1 MSLDATIWAFK
12 AEVKT
17 SSQRLVL
24 LALAD
29 RAGESHNCYP
39 SIKRMVKDTVLNRK
53 TVIKVLD
60 ELEAI
65 SLIRFTGEITG
76 NGVKVYQLIGVMGRE
91 ENDLTSPQKGTS
103 TNNGTSSN
111 FGTGSKN
118 GTSTNNGTSSNF
130 GTGSK
135 NGTSTNNG
143 TATSPK
149 NGTETSPNIGTQNL
163 SGNLSDES
171 KNKKTWLSLKKLG
184 EEIRLA
190 TDQETYEQI
199 KNATWFDR
207 ELRAFELYN
216 AEKNLCDE
224 LMHYHFADWLINA
237 CGKYQAREQAG
248 FRNSGSSVRGA
259 PSAQEKLSDK
269 QVHTFAQKL
278 SQHPEFASQFAA
290 AGESYDQLA
299 ARIAVK
305 LSDPAQAKQWE
316 PYLKQ
321 VGFKGTLQGAA

>member
-29 RAGESHNCYP
+29 RAGESHKCYP

-91 ENDLTSPQKGTS
+91 ENDLTSPKKGTS

-118 GTSTNNGTSSNF
+118 GTSTNNGI
-130 GTGSK
+130 
-135 NGTSTNNG
+135 
-143 TATSPK
+143 ATSPK

-163 SGNLSDES
+163 PKNLSEES

-224 LMHYHFADWLINA
+224 LMNYHFADWLINA
-237 CGKYQAREQAG
+237 CGKYQARGQVKTSNTGTQVRVPQGES
-248 FRNSGSSVRGA
+248 NTLSS
-259 PSAQEKLSDK
+259 K

-305 LSDPAQAKQWE
+305 LSDPDQARQWE

-321 VGFKGTLQGAA
+321 VGFKGSLQGAA

>member
-29 RAGESHNCYP
+29 RAGESHKCYP

-91 ENDLTSPQKGTS
+91 ENDLTSPKKGTS
-103 TNNGTSSN
+103 TNNGTSP
-111 FGTGSKN
+111 
-118 GTSTNNGTSSNF
+118 NF

-171 KNKKTWLSLKKLG
+171 KNKKTWLSLKKLS

-237 CGKYQAREQAG
+237 CGKYQAREQAT
-248 FRNSGSSVRGA
+248 FRNSGVSVRGA

-269 QVHTFAQKL
+269 QVHVFAQKL
-278 SQHPEFASQFAA
+278 SQHSEFASQFAA

-305 LSDPAQAKQWE
+305 LSDPVQAKQWE

>member
-29 RAGESHNCYP
+29 RAGESHKCYP

-65 SLIRFTGEITG
+65 SLIKFTGEITG

-91 ENDLTSPQKGTS
+91 ETDLTSP
-103 TNNGTSSN
+103 
-111 FGTGSKN
+111 KN

-163 SGNLSDES
+163 SGNLSIES

-184 EEIRLA
+184 EEILLA

-224 LMHYHFADWLINA
+224 LMYYHFVDWLINA
-237 CGKYQAREQAG
+237 CGKYQSSEQVKNQNIG
-248 FRNSGSSVRGA
+248 TQVRDSQGGSNSLSS
-259 PSAQEKLSDK
+259 K
-269 QVHTFAQKL
+269 QIYSFAQKL
-278 SQHPEFASQFAA
+278 SVHPEFASKYAE
-290 AGESYDQLA
+290 GNESYEQLA

-305 LSDPAQAKQWE
+305 LADPEQQQKFM
-316 PYLKQ
+316 PYLIQ
-321 VGFKGTLQGAA
+321 VGFTGKGAA

>member
-1 MSLDATIWAFK
+1 MSLDASIWAFK

-29 RAGESHNCYP
+29 RAGESHKCYP
-39 SIKRMVKDTVLNRK
+39 SIKRMVKDTLLNRK
-53 TVIKVLD
+53 TIIKVLD
-60 ELEAI
+60 ELEAGSFI
-65 SLIRFTGEITG
+65 KFTGEITG
-76 NGVKVYQLIGVMGRE
+76 NGVKVYQLIGVTGRE
-91 ENDLTSPQKGTS
+91 EDSVTSPKNGTS
-103 TNNGTSSN
+103 TNNGTSSS

-118 GTSTNNGTSSNF
+118 GTSTNI
-130 GTGSK
+130 
-135 NGTSTNNG
+135 G

-149 NGTETSPNIGTQNL
+149 NGTETSTNIGTQNL
-163 SGNLSDES
+163 SRNLSDES
-171 KNKKTWLSLKKLG
+171 KNKKTWLSLKKLR
-184 EEIRLA
+184 EEILLA
-190 TDQETYEQI
+190 TDQVTYEQI

-216 AEKNLCDE
+216 AAKNLCDE
-224 LMHYHFADWLINA
+224 LMNYHFADWLINA
-237 CGKYQAREQAG
+237 CGKYQAREQA
-248 FRNSGSSVRGA
+248 RNQNNATPVRVSQGE
-259 PSAQEKLSDK
+259 SYQLSDK
-269 QVHTFAQKL
+269 QIHIFAQKL

-305 LSDPAQAKQWE
+305 LSDPSQAKQWE

>member
-29 RAGESHNCYP
+29 RAGESHKCYP

-91 ENDLTSPQKGTS
+91 EADLTSPKKGTS
-103 TNNGTSSN
+103 TNNGTSP
-111 FGTGSKN
+111 
-118 GTSTNNGTSSNF
+118 NF

-163 SGNLSDES
+163 SRNLSDES
-171 KNKKTWLSLKKLG
+171 INKKTWLSLKKLG

-190 TDQETYEQI
+190 TDHETYEQI
-199 KNATWFDR
+199 KNAIWFDR

-224 LMHYHFADWLINA
+224 LMNYHFADWLINA
-237 CGKYQAREQAG
+237 CGKYQAREQAKIQ
-248 FRNSGSSVRGA
+248 NSTTRVLVPQGESN
-259 PSAQEKLSDK
+259 QLSDK
-269 QVHTFAQKL
+269 QIHTFAQKL

-321 VGFKGTLQGAA
+321 VGFKGPLQGAA

>member
-1 MSLDATIWAFK
+1 MSLDASIWAFK

-29 RAGESHNCYP
+29 RAGESHKCYP
-39 SIKRMVKDTVLNRK
+39 SIKRMVKDTLLNRK
-53 TVIKVLD
+53 TIIKVLD
-60 ELEAI
+60 ELEAGSFI
-65 SLIRFTGEITG
+65 KFTGEITG

-91 ENDLTSPQKGTS
+91 EDSVTSP
-103 TNNGTSSN
+103 
-111 FGTGSKN
+111 KN
-118 GTSTNNGTSSNF
+118 GTSTNNGTSSNY

-135 NGTSTNNG
+135 NGTSTNIG

-149 NGTETSPNIGTQNL
+149 NGTETSTNIGTQNL
-163 SGNLSDES
+163 SRNLSDES
-171 KNKKTWLSLKKLG
+171 KNKKTWLSLKKLR
-184 EEIRLA
+184 EEILLA

-237 CGKYQAREQAG
+237 CGKYQAREHATFQ
-248 FRNSGSSVRGA
+248 NSGSQVRCS
-259 PSAQEKLSDK
+259 PSAPHQLSDK
-269 QVHTFAQKL
+269 QVHSFAQKL

-305 LSDPAQAKQWE
+305 LCDPSQAKQWE

>member
-1 MSLDATIWAFK
+1 MSLDASIWAFK

-29 RAGESHNCYP
+29 RAGESHKCYP
-39 SIKRMVKDTVLNRK
+39 SIKRMVKDTLLNRK
-53 TVIKVLD
+53 TIIKVLD
-60 ELEAI
+60 ELEAGSFI
-65 SLIRFTGEITG
+65 KFTGEITG

-91 ENDLTSPQKGTS
+91 EDSVTSP
-103 TNNGTSSN
+103 
-111 FGTGSKN
+111 KN

-135 NGTSTNNG
+135 NGTSTNIG

-149 NGTETSPNIGTQNL
+149 NGTETSTNIGTQNL
-163 SGNLSDES
+163 SRNLSDES
-171 KNKKTWLSLKKLG
+171 KNKKTWLSLKKLR
-184 EEIRLA
+184 EEILLA

-237 CGKYQAREQAG
+237 CGKYQAREQA
-248 FRNSGSSVRGA
+248 RNQNNTTTVRVSQGE
-259 PSAQEKLSDK
+259 SYQLSDK
-269 QVHTFAQKL
+269 QVHIFAQKL

-305 LSDPAQAKQWE
+305 LSDPTQAKQWE

>member
-1 MSLDATIWAFK
+1 MSLDASIWAFK

-29 RAGESHNCYP
+29 RAGESHKCYP
-39 SIKRMVKDTVLNRK
+39 SIKRMVKDTLLNRK
-53 TVIKVLD
+53 TIIKVLD
-60 ELEAI
+60 ELEAGSFI
-65 SLIRFTGEITG
+65 KFTGEITG

-91 ENDLTSPQKGTS
+91 EDSETSP
-103 TNNGTSSN
+103 
-111 FGTGSKN
+111 KN

-135 NGTSTNNG
+135 NGTSTNIG

-149 NGTETSPNIGTQNL
+149 NGTETSTNIGTQNL
-163 SGNLSDES
+163 SMNLSDES
-171 KNKKTWLSLKKLG
+171 KNKKTWLSLKKLR
-184 EEIRLA
+184 EEILLA

-199 KNATWFDR
+199 KDSTWFDR

-216 AEKNLCDE
+216 ADKNLCDE

-237 CGKYQAREQAG
+237 CGKYQAREQAF
-248 FRNSGSSVRGA
+248 FRNSGTQIRA
-259 PSAQEKLSDK
+259 PQGESNQLSDK
-269 QVHTFAQKL
+269 QVHAFAQKL

-305 LSDPAQAKQWE
+305 LSDPAQAKKWE

>member
-29 RAGESHNCYP
+29 RAGESHKCYP

-91 ENDLTSPQKGTS
+91 ETDLTSPKNGTG

-118 GTSTNNGTSSNF
+118 GTSTNNGTS
-130 GTGSK
+130 
-135 NGTSTNNG
+135 
-143 TATSPK
+143 TSPK

-163 SGNLSDES
+163 SGNLSEES

-184 EEIRLA
+184 EEILLA

-224 LMHYHFADWLINA
+224 LMNYHFVDWLINA
-237 CGKYQAREQAG
+237 CGKYQAREQTG
-248 FRNSGSSVRGA
+248 FRNSGSQDRCS
-259 PSAQEKLSDK
+259 PSAPHQLSDK

-290 AGESYDQLA
+290 VGESYDQLA

-321 VGFKGTLQGAA
+321 VGFKGSLQGAA

>member
-29 RAGESHNCYP
+29 RAGESHKCYP

-91 ENDLTSPQKGTS
+91 ENDLTSPK
-103 TNNGTSSN
+103 
-111 FGTGSKN
+111 K

-190 TDQETYEQI
+190 ADQETYEQI

-216 AEKNLCDE
+216 VEKNLCDE
-224 LMHYHFADWLINA
+224 LMNYHFADWLINA
-237 CGKYQAREQAG
+237 CGKYQAREQAKSKNTTT
-248 FRNSGSSVRGA
+248 RVRVPQGE
-259 PSAQEKLSDK
+259 SNQLSDK

-305 LSDPAQAKQWE
+305 LSDPVQAKQWE

>member
-29 RAGESHNCYP
+29 RAGESHKCYP

-91 ENDLTSPQKGTS
+91 ENDLTSPKKGTS

-118 GTSTNNGTSSNF
+118 GTSPNS
-130 GTGSK
+130 
-135 NGTSTNNG
+135 G

-163 SGNLSDES
+163 SGNLSEES

-216 AEKNLCDE
+216 ADKNLCDE

-248 FRNSGSSVRGA
+248 FRNSGSSVRCS
-259 PSAQEKLSDK
+259 PSAPYQLSDK

-305 LSDPAQAKQWE
+305 LSDPVQTKEWE

-321 VGFKGTLQGAA
+321 VGFKGTLQGVA

>member
-1 MSLDATIWAFK
+1 MSLDASIWAFK

-29 RAGESHNCYP
+29 RAGESHKCYP
-39 SIKRMVKDTVLNRK
+39 SIKRMVKDTLLNRK
-53 TVIKVLD
+53 TIIKVLD
-60 ELEAI
+60 ELEAGSFI
-65 SLIRFTGEITG
+65 KFTGEITG

-91 ENDLTSPQKGTS
+91 EDSVTSP
-103 TNNGTSSN
+103 
-111 FGTGSKN
+111 KN

-135 NGTSTNNG
+135 NGTSTNIG

-149 NGTETSPNIGTQNL
+149 NGTETSTNIGTQNL
-163 SGNLSDES
+163 SRNLSDES

-224 LMHYHFADWLINA
+224 LMNYHFADWLINA
-237 CGKYQAREQAG
+237 CGKYQAREQAP
-248 FRNSGSSVRGA
+248 FRNSGSQVRCSPGA
-259 PSAQEKLSDK
+259 PYQLSDK
-269 QVHTFAQKL
+269 QIHTFAQKL

-290 AGESYDQLA
+290 AGENYDQLA

-321 VGFKGTLQGAA
+321 VGFKGSLQGAA

>member
-29 RAGESHNCYP
+29 RAGESHKCYP

-60 ELEAI
+60 ELEAT

-91 ENDLTSPQKGTS
+91 ETDLTSP
-103 TNNGTSSN
+103 
-111 FGTGSKN
+111 KN

-143 TATSPK
+143 TTTSPK

-171 KNKKTWLSLKKLG
+171 INKKTWLSLKKLG

-237 CGKYQAREQAG
+237 CGKYQVRENVKNQHTG
-248 FRNSGSSVRGA
+248 THVRVPQGESNTLSS
-259 PSAQEKLSDK
+259 K
-269 QVHTFAQKL
+269 QIFSFAQKL
-278 SQHPEFASQFAA
+278 SVLPEFASKYAE
-290 AGESYDQLA
+290 GNESYEQLA

-305 LSDPAQAKQWE
+305 LSDPVQAKQWE
-316 PYLKQ
+316 SYLKQ
-321 VGFKGTLQGAA
+321 VGFKGSLQGAA

>member
-1 MSLDATIWAFK
+1 MSLDASIWAFK

-29 RAGESHNCYP
+29 RAGESHKCYP
-39 SIKRMVKDTVLNRK
+39 SIKRMVKDTLLNRK
-53 TVIKVLD
+53 TIIKVLD
-60 ELEAI
+60 ELEAGSFI
-65 SLIRFTGEITG
+65 KFTGEITG

-91 ENDLTSPQKGTS
+91 EDSVTSP
-103 TNNGTSSN
+103 
-111 FGTGSKN
+111 KN

-135 NGTSTNNG
+135 NGTSTIIG

-149 NGTETSPNIGTQNL
+149 NGTETSTNIGTQNL
-163 SGNLSDES
+163 SRNLSDES
-171 KNKKTWLSLKKLG
+171 KNKKTWLSLKKLR
-184 EEIRLA
+184 EEILLA

-199 KNATWFDR
+199 KNAAWFDR

-216 AEKNLCDE
+216 AAKNLCDE

-237 CGKYQAREQAG
+237 CGKYQAREHATFQ
-248 FRNSGSSVRGA
+248 NSRSQVRCS
-259 PSAQEKLSDK
+259 PSAPHQLSDK
-269 QVHTFAQKL
+269 QVHSFAQKL

-305 LSDPAQAKQWE
+305 LSDPVLAKQWE

>member
-29 RAGESHNCYP
+29 RAGESHKCYP

-91 ENDLTSPQKGTS
+91 ENDLTSP
-103 TNNGTSSN
+103 
-111 FGTGSKN
+111 KN

-130 GTGSK
+130 GTGPK

-149 NGTETSPNIGTQNL
+149 NGTETSTNIGTQNL
-163 SGNLSDES
+163 SGNLSEES

-190 TDQETYEQI
+190 TNQETYEQI

-237 CGKYQAREQAG
+237 CGKYQAREQVA
-248 FRNSGSSVRGA
+248 FRNSGSQVRCS
-259 PSAQEKLSDK
+259 PSASHQLSDK

-278 SQHPEFASQFAA
+278 SQHPEFASQFAT

-321 VGFKGTLQGAA
+321 VGFKGTLQGVA

>member
-1 MSLDATIWAFK
+1 MSLDASIWAFK

-29 RAGESHNCYP
+29 RAGESHKCYP
-39 SIKRMVKDTVLNRK
+39 SIKRMVKDTLLNRK
-53 TVIKVLD
+53 TIIKVLD
-60 ELEAI
+60 ELEASSFI
-65 SLIRFTGEITG
+65 KFTGEITG

-91 ENDLTSPQKGTS
+91 EDSVTSPKNGTG

-111 FGTGSKN
+111 FGTGTKN
-118 GTSTNNGTSSNF
+118 GTSTNI
-130 GTGSK
+130 
-135 NGTSTNNG
+135 G

-149 NGTETSPNIGTQNL
+149 NGTETSTNIGTQNL
-163 SGNLSDES
+163 SRNLSDES
-171 KNKKTWLSLKKLG
+171 KNKKTWLSLKKLR
-184 EEIRLA
+184 EEILLA
-190 TDQETYEQI
+190 SDQETYELI

-216 AEKNLCDE
+216 AAKNLCDE

-237 CGKYQAREQAG
+237 CGKYQAREHATFQ
-248 FRNSGSSVRGA
+248 NSGSQVRCS
-259 PSAQEKLSDK
+259 PSAPHQLSDK
-269 QVHTFAQKL
+269 QVHSFAQKL

>member
-29 RAGESHNCYP
+29 RAGESHKCYP

-91 ENDLTSPQKGTS
+91 EADLTSP
-103 TNNGTSSN
+103 
-111 FGTGSKN
+111 KN
-118 GTSTNNGTSSNF
+118 GTGTNNGTSSNF

-163 SGNLSDES
+163 SGNLSEES

-224 LMHYHFADWLINA
+224 LMNYHFADWLINA
-237 CGKYQAREQAG
+237 CGKYQAREQTG
-248 FRNSGSSVRGA
+248 FRNSGSQVRCSPGA
-259 PSAQEKLSDK
+259 PYQLSDK

-321 VGFKGTLQGAA
+321 VGFKGSLQGAA

>member
-29 RAGESHNCYP
+29 RAGESHKCYP

-65 SLIRFTGEITG
+65 SLIKFTGEITG

-91 ENDLTSPQKGTS
+91 ENDLTSP
-103 TNNGTSSN
+103 
-111 FGTGSKN
+111 KN

-163 SGNLSDES
+163 SGNLSIES

-184 EEIRLA
+184 EEILLA

-224 LMHYHFADWLINA
+224 LMNYHFADWLINA
-237 CGKYQAREQAG
+237 CGKYQAREQSKKP
-248 FRNSGSSVRGA
+248 NSGTRVRVPQGESNSLSS
-259 PSAQEKLSDK
+259 K
-269 QVHTFAQKL
+269 QIYSFAQKL
-278 SQHPEFASQFAA
+278 SVLPEFASKYAE
-290 AGESYDQLA
+290 GNESYEQLA
-299 ARIAVK
+299 SRIAVK
-305 LSDPAQAKQWE
+305 LADPEQQKKLM
-316 PYLKQ
+316 PYLIQ
-321 VGFKGTLQGAA
+321 VGFQQGKGAVA

>member
-29 RAGESHNCYP
+29 RAGESHKCYP

-91 ENDLTSPQKGTS
+91 ENDLTSPK
-103 TNNGTSSN
+103 
-111 FGTGSKN
+111 K

-163 SGNLSDES
+163 SGNLSEES
-171 KNKKTWLSLKKLG
+171 INKKTWLSLKKLG

-216 AEKNLCDE
+216 AGKNLCDE
-224 LMHYHFADWLINA
+224 LMNYHFADWLINA
-237 CGKYQAREQAG
+237 CGKYQAREQAKIQ
-248 FRNSGSSVRGA
+248 NSTTRVLVPQGESN
-259 PSAQEKLSDK
+259 QLSDK
-269 QVHTFAQKL
+269 QIHTFAQKL

-290 AGESYDQLA
+290 AGESYDQLT
-299 ARIAVK
+299 ARLAVK

-316 PYLKQ
+316 CYLKQ
-321 VGFKGTLQGAA
+321 VGFKGSLLGAA

>member
-1 MSLDATIWAFK
+1 MSLDASIWAFK

-29 RAGESHNCYP
+29 RAGESHKCYP
-39 SIKRMVKDTVLNRK
+39 SIKRMVKDTLLNRK
-53 TVIKVLD
+53 TIIKVLD
-60 ELEAI
+60 ELEASSFI
-65 SLIRFTGEITG
+65 KFTGEITG

-91 ENDLTSPQKGTS
+91 EDSVTSPKKGTS

-118 GTSTNNGTSSNF
+118 GTSTNI
-130 GTGSK
+130 
-135 NGTSTNNG
+135 G

-149 NGTETSPNIGTQNL
+149 NGTETSTNIGTQNL
-163 SGNLSDES
+163 SMNLSDES
-171 KNKKTWLSLKKLG
+171 KNKKTWLSLKKLR
-184 EEIRLA
+184 EEILLA
-190 TDQETYEQI
+190 SDQETYEQI
-199 KNATWFDR
+199 KTATWFDR

-237 CGKYQAREQAG
+237 CGKYQAREHATFQ
-248 FRNSGSSVRGA
+248 NSGSQVRCS
-259 PSAQEKLSDK
+259 PSAPHQLSDK
-269 QVHTFAQKL
+269 QVHSFAQKL

-305 LSDPAQAKQWE
+305 LSDPVQAKQWE

>member
-29 RAGESHNCYP
+29 RAGESHKCYP

-91 ENDLTSPQKGTS
+91 ENDLTSP
-103 TNNGTSSN
+103 
-111 FGTGSKN
+111 KN

-237 CGKYQAREQAG
+237 SGKYQAREQAA
-248 FRNSGSSVRGA
+248 FRNSGSSVRSA
-259 PSAQEKLSDK
+259 PSAPHQLSDK

-278 SQHPEFASQFAA
+278 SQHPEFASQFAT

-321 VGFKGTLQGAA
+321 VGFKGSLQGAA

>member
-1 MSLDATIWAFK
+1 MSLDASIWAFK

-29 RAGESHNCYP
+29 RAGESHKCYP
-39 SIKRMVKDTVLNRK
+39 SIKRMVKDTLLNRK
-53 TVIKVLD
+53 TIIKVLD
-60 ELEAI
+60 ELEAGSFI
-65 SLIRFTGEITG
+65 KFTGEITG

-91 ENDLTSPQKGTS
+91 EDSVTSPKNGTG

-118 GTSTNNGTSSNF
+118 GTSTNI
-130 GTGSK
+130 
-135 NGTSTNNG
+135 G

-149 NGTETSPNIGTQNL
+149 NGTETSTNIGTQNL
-163 SGNLSDES
+163 SRNLSDES
-171 KNKKTWLSLKKLG
+171 KNKKTWLSLKKLR
-184 EEIRLA
+184 EEILLA
-190 TDQETYEQI
+190 SDQETYEQI

-216 AEKNLCDE
+216 DAKNLCDD

-237 CGKYQAREQAG
+237 CVKYQAREQA
-248 FRNSGSSVRGA
+248 RNQNNATPVRVSQGE
-259 PSAQEKLSDK
+259 SYQLSDK
-269 QVHTFAQKL
+269 QVHIFAQKL

-321 VGFKGTLQGAA
+321 VGFKGTLQVAA

>member
-1 MSLDATIWAFK
+1 MSLDASIWAFK

-29 RAGESHNCYP
+29 RAGESHKCYP
-39 SIKRMVKDTVLNRK
+39 SIKRMVKDTLLNRK
-53 TVIKVLD
+53 TIIKVLD
-60 ELEAI
+60 ELEAGSFI
-65 SLIRFTGEITG
+65 KFTGEITG

-91 ENDLTSPQKGTS
+91 EDSVTSPKNGTS
-103 TNNGTSSN
+103 PNNGTSSN

-118 GTSTNNGTSSNF
+118 GTSTNI
-130 GTGSK
+130 
-135 NGTSTNNG
+135 G

-149 NGTETSPNIGTQNL
+149 NGTETSTNIGTQNL
-163 SGNLSDES
+163 SRNLSDES
-171 KNKKTWLSLKKLG
+171 KNKKTWLSLKKLR
-184 EEIRLA
+184 EEILLA

-237 CGKYQAREQAG
+237 CGKYQAREQA
-248 FRNSGSSVRGA
+248 RNQNNTTTVRVSQGE
-259 PSAQEKLSDK
+259 SYQLSDK
-269 QVHTFAQKL
+269 QVHIFAQKL

-305 LSDPAQAKQWE
+305 LSYPTQAKQWE

>member
-1 MSLDATIWAFK
+1 MSLDASIWAFK

-29 RAGESHNCYP
+29 RAGESHKCYP
-39 SIKRMVKDTVLNRK
+39 SIKRMVKDTLLNRK
-53 TVIKVLD
+53 TIIKVLD
-60 ELEAI
+60 ELEAGSFI
-65 SLIRFTGEITG
+65 KFTGEITG

-91 ENDLTSPQKGTS
+91 EDSVTSPKNGTG

-118 GTSTNNGTSSNF
+118 GTSTNI
-130 GTGSK
+130 
-135 NGTSTNNG
+135 G

-149 NGTETSPNIGTQNL
+149 NGTETSTNIGTQNL
-163 SGNLSDES
+163 SRNLSDES
-171 KNKKTWLSLKKLG
+171 KNKKTWLSLKKLR
-184 EEIRLA
+184 EEILLA
-190 TDQETYEQI
+190 SDQETYEQI

-216 AEKNLCDE
+216 AAKNLCDE

-237 CGKYQAREQAG
+237 CGKYQAREHATLQ
-248 FRNSGSSVRGA
+248 NSGSQVRCS
-259 PSAQEKLSDK
+259 PSAPHQLSDK
-269 QVHTFAQKL
+269 QVHSFAQKL

-305 LSDPAQAKQWE
+305 LSDPTQAKQWE

>member
-1 MSLDATIWAFK
+1 MSLDASIWAFK

-29 RAGESHNCYP
+29 RAGESHKCYP
-39 SIKRMVKDTVLNRK
+39 SIKRMVKDTLLNRK
-53 TVIKVLD
+53 TIIKVLD
-60 ELEAI
+60 ELEAGSFI
-65 SLIRFTGEITG
+65 KFTGEITG

-91 ENDLTSPQKGTS
+91 EDSVTSPKNGTS
-103 TNNGTSSN
+103 TNNGTSSS

-118 GTSTNNGTSSNF
+118 GTSTNI
-130 GTGSK
+130 
-135 NGTSTNNG
+135 G

-149 NGTETSPNIGTQNL
+149 NGTETSTNIGTQNL
-163 SGNLSDES
+163 SRNLSDES

-184 EEIRLA
+184 EEILLA

-224 LMHYHFADWLINA
+224 LMNYHFADWLINA
-237 CGKYQAREQAG
+237 CGKYQAREQVKNQNTTMRVLVPQG
-248 FRNSGSSVRGA
+248 ETN
-259 PSAQEKLSDK
+259 QLSDK

-305 LSDPAQAKQWE
+305 LRDPAQAKQWE

>member
-1 MSLDATIWAFK
+1 MSLDASIWAFK

-29 RAGESHNCYP
+29 RAGESHKCYP
-39 SIKRMVKDTVLNRK
+39 SIKRMVKDTLLNRK
-53 TVIKVLD
+53 TIIKVLD
-60 ELEAI
+60 ELEAGSFI
-65 SLIRFTGEITG
+65 KFTGEITG

-91 ENDLTSPQKGTS
+91 EDSVTSP
-103 TNNGTSSN
+103 
-111 FGTGSKN
+111 KN

-135 NGTSTNNG
+135 NGTSTNIG
-143 TATSPK
+143 IATSPK
-149 NGTETSPNIGTQNL
+149 NGTETSTNIGTQNL
-163 SGNLSDES
+163 SRNLSDES
-171 KNKKTWLSLKKLG
+171 KNKKTWLSLKKLR
-184 EEIRLA
+184 EEILLA
-190 TDQETYEQI
+190 TDQETYEKI

-216 AEKNLCDE
+216 AAKNLCVE

-237 CGKYQAREQAG
+237 CGKYQASEHATFQ
-248 FRNSGSSVRGA
+248 NSGSQVRCS
-259 PSAQEKLSDK
+259 PSAPHQLSDK
-269 QVHTFAQKL
+269 QVHSFAQKL

-305 LSDPAQAKQWE
+305 LSDPVQAKQWE

>member
-29 RAGESHNCYP
+29 RAGESHKCYP

-91 ENDLTSPQKGTS
+91 ENDLTSPKKGTS

-118 GTSTNNGTSSNF
+118 GTC
-130 GTGSK
+130 
-135 NGTSTNNG
+135 TNNG

-163 SGNLSDES
+163 SGNLLIES

-184 EEIRLA
+184 EEILLA

-199 KNATWFDR
+199 KNANWFDR

-216 AEKNLCDE
+216 AQKNLCDE
-224 LMHYHFADWLINA
+224 LMSYHFADWLINA
-237 CGKYQAREQAG
+237 CGKYQAREQVKNQNIG
-248 FRNSGSSVRGA
+248 TQVRVPQGESNSLSS
-259 PSAQEKLSDK
+259 K
-269 QVHTFAQKL
+269 QIYSFAQKL
-278 SQHPEFASQFAA
+278 SVHPEFASKYAE
-290 AGESYDQLA
+290 GNESYEQLA
-299 ARIAVK
+299 ARVAVK
-305 LSDPAQAKQWE
+305 LADPEQQQKLM
-316 PYLKQ
+316 PYLIQ
-321 VGFKGTLQGAA
+321 VGFQTKRNGEIV

>member
-1 MSLDATIWAFK
+1 MSLDASIWAFK
-12 AEVKT
+12 AEVRT

-29 RAGESHNCYP
+29 RAGESHKCYP
-39 SIKRMVKDTVLNRK
+39 SIKRMVKDTLLNRK
-53 TVIKVLD
+53 TIIKVLD
-60 ELEAI
+60 ELEAGSFI
-65 SLIRFTGEITG
+65 KFTGEITG

-91 ENDLTSPQKGTS
+91 EDSVTSPKNGTG

-118 GTSTNNGTSSNF
+118 GTSTNT
-130 GTGSK
+130 
-135 NGTSTNNG
+135 G

-149 NGTETSPNIGTQNL
+149 NGTETSTNIGTQNL
-163 SGNLSDES
+163 SRNLSDES
-171 KNKKTWLSLKKLG
+171 KNKKTWLSLKKLR
-184 EEIRLA
+184 EEILLA
-190 TDQETYEQI
+190 SDQETYEQI

-216 AEKNLCDE
+216 AAKNLCVE

-237 CGKYQAREQAG
+237 CGKYQAREHATFQ
-248 FRNSGSSVRGA
+248 NSGSQVRCS
-259 PSAQEKLSDK
+259 PSAPHQLSDK
-269 QVHTFAQKL
+269 QVHSFAQKL

-305 LSDPAQAKQWE
+305 LSDPVQAKKWE

>member
-1 MSLDATIWAFK
+1 MSLDASIWAFK

-29 RAGESHNCYP
+29 RAGESHKCYP
-39 SIKRMVKDTVLNRK
+39 SIKRMVKDTLLNRK
-53 TVIKVLD
+53 TIIKVLD
-60 ELEAI
+60 ELEAGSFI
-65 SLIRFTGEITG
+65 KFTGEITG

-91 ENDLTSPQKGTS
+91 EDSVTSP
-103 TNNGTSSN
+103 
-111 FGTGSKN
+111 KN

-135 NGTSTNNG
+135 NGTSTNIG

-149 NGTETSPNIGTQNL
+149 NGTETSTNIGTQNL
-163 SGNLSDES
+163 SRNLSDES
-171 KNKKTWLSLKKLG
+171 KNKKTWLSLKKLR
-184 EEIRLA
+184 EEILLA

-224 LMHYHFADWLINA
+224 LMNYHFADWLINA
-237 CGKYQAREQAG
+237 CGKYQAREQSKNPKVGAQVRTPQG
-248 FRNSGSSVRGA
+248 ESNTLSS
-259 PSAQEKLSDK
+259 K
-269 QVHTFAQKL
+269 QIYSFAQKL
-278 SQHPEFASQFAA
+278 SVHPEFASKYAE
-290 AGESYDQLA
+290 GNESYEQLA

-305 LSDPAQAKQWE
+305 LSDPSQAKQWE